1 MYYYNQNDYSSVPY
15 PYNDNGKTVK
25 TSGCGVCCAC
35 IVINS
40 LAGKELYSVKKM
52 AEFSLKNNGRDSS
65 GTDMTNL
72 LTALFNKNKDFKFKT
87 TNDENEV
94 VKHLKSGG
102 MAIANQGD
110 EYNVFSTNGHFVV
123 LSKMNG
129 NNIEVL
135 DPQMYDGKYDA
146 YSRPKRIVKK
156 TATGCI
162 VSKAELAK
170 ATQDRSPAYFLIT
183 YTKPK
188 EVKPMP
194 KYPYF
199 TPNATV
205 KAKTKVYADN
215 NRKTQVG
222 SVSKNERV
230 KALFIGPTNACIQ
243 YKVTDTVYKVGL
255 IYSKNVKKDKK

>member
-1 MYYYNQNDYSSVPY
+1 MEKIKTQFVQKTLSCSFLWFKLCPFCIRSLGICKYNINALVKIKSIIYYIRLTLI
-15 PYNDNGKTVK
+15 GKLQLILQIIE
-25 TSGCGVCCAC
+25 S
-35 IVINS
+35 IVY
-40 LAGKELYSVKKM
+40 G
-52 AEFSLKNNGRDSS
+52 S
-65 GTDMTNL
+65 GT
-72 LTALFNKNKDFKFKT
+72 KHKDFKFTT

-94 VKHLKSGG
+94 IKHLKSGG

-123 LSKMNG
+123 LSRMNG

-162 VSKAELAK
+162 VSKTELSK